1 MRTNYLVVKATM
13 VRATLSTVVCTPI
26 AVLPKAK
33 WILFVPRN
41 LLKTSCLL
49 LVVLAVAAV
58 AAILPLVILLLPVSL
73 VAAVAV
79 VELPQLLP
87 HCYLLCC
94 LLLR

>member
-13 VRATLSTVVCTPI
+13 ARATLSMAVCTLI

-58 AAILPLVILLLPVSL
+58 AAILPLVILLLVSL
-73 VAAVAV
+73 AAAVAV